1 MSADLK
7 DLALDLTWSW
17 EPRITRLFEV
27 LDPELW
33 RETGQNPIALL
44 NRLGD
49 EGMAAAVERPE
60 VAAALDAAR
69 TAIREHRDRMPPFL
83 DARAPLVVG
92 YFSLEFGLV
101 ECLPIYAG
109 GLGILA
115 GDHLKASSDL
125 GLPLVGVGLLYRNG
139 FGRQRIDEERWAGC
153 RSSCSTPISTTT
165 RPTSGPSATA
175 STRRSPTAAC
185 AKRSCSASA
194 ECARCGPWASKPP
207 SST

>member
-1 MSADLK
+1 M
-7 DLALDLTWSW
+7 
-17 EPRITRLFEV
+17 

-139 FGRQRIDEERWAGC
+139 FGRQRIDEEGRQYEVWGEARFAATRCWTIEGREGPTRPAD
-153 RSSCSTPISTTT
+153 RSSWRS
-165 RPTSGPSATA
+165 PSATA
-175 STRRSPTAAC
+175 RPGSPSGA
-185 AKRSCSASA
+185 
-194 ECARCGPWASKPP
+194 
-207 SST
+207 